1 MHQNR
6 ILTIASIAVAA
17 AIVVTAGFILLG
29 IDRSETQPE
38 IIAPAAPAQPPVVA
52 TVTTQVVTPTPAP
65 VDATPRP
72 PAVVVVTPVPTP
84 VAEVAAEERPGLA
97 PWVYYFPTK
106 WVPDAAEWPESFR
119 WQDPLPTIEPP
130 LNWEHDTWRTPYP
143 TFEGYYDRPFILDYG
158 DTFDTLTPQVE
169 SDMHA
174 IFATHHLIMAEW
186 AVMQETLELDG
197 IDPYVA
203 LNLEQW
209 LRDEALPDL
218 RTQGVGVQVSPYV
231 HEIIAMTIFG
241 NRAEVLQVYR
251 GSSGTYY
258 DVETGELRYG
268 TTPDDSAFR
277 GDVSYTYAQWHRI
290 DGRWTEVGA
299 TFSADSALTPAEWL
313 TVLSPP
319 LVPYVELWEAALAQ
333 ESVARGGAR

>member
-1 MHQNR
+1 
-6 ILTIASIAVAA
+6 
-17 AIVVTAGFILLG
+17 
-29 IDRSETQPE
+29 
-38 IIAPAAPAQPPVVA
+38 
-52 TVTTQVVTPTPAP
+52 
-65 VDATPRP
+65 
-72 PAVVVVTPVPTP
+72 
-84 VAEVAAEERPGLA
+84 
-97 PWVYYFPTK
+97 
-106 WVPDAAEWPESFR
+106 
-119 WQDPLPTIEPP
+119 
-130 LNWEHDTWRTPYP
+130 
-143 TFEGYYDRPFILDYG
+143 
-158 DTFDTLTPQVE
+158 
-169 SDMHA
+169 
-174 IFATHHLIMAEW
+174 MAEW

-299 TFSADSALTPAEWL
+299 TFSADSALTPAEWAHRA
-313 TVLSPP
+313 
-319 LVPYVELWEAALAQ
+319 VPAAGAICRAVGGRPGTGIGRPRRREVNYPHHEAHPADVRAGD
-333 ESVARGGAR
+333 SGHYGRRRHPVCAASAARTR